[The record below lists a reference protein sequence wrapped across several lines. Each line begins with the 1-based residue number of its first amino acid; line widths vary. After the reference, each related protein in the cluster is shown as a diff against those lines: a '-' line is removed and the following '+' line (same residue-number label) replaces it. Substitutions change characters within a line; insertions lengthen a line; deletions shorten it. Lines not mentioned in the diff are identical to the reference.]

1 VLYKDGL
8 IARMKREPEFA
19 AAILREGINAL
30 LACEFNVG
38 KDMVRDYVNATVG
51 FDRLSKKT
59 KIPIKSVM
67 RMLGPSGNPQMSN
80 LFAILDVLR
89 KHAGIDREFSVG

>member
-1 VLYKDGL
+1 MPHKDGL

-19 AAILREGINAL
+19 VAILCEGINAL

-38 KDMVRDYVNATVG
+38 KHMVRDYVNATLG
-51 FDRLSKKT
+51 FDKLSKKT
-59 KIPIKSVM
+59 KIPLKSLM

-80 LFAILDVLR
+80 LFAILGVLR
-89 KHAGIDREFSVG
+89 KHARIDHEFSVG